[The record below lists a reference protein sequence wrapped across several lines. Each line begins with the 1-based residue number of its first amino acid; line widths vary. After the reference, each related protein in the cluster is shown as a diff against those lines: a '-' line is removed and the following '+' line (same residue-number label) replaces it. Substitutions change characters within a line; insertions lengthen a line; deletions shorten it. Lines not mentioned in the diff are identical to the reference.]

1 MPAPASLPIKT
12 FAAVGLVTLILY
24 VTVFS
29 LVENKRRKNGP
40 WELSFTQSDNAPAL
54 IISHT
59 KLGLSN
65 ITIVFPEAPAPTNL
79 PQTIRFQHGQ
89 VAPTVELPFGRC
101 TFLDT
106 LFLPG
111 TVTCEMF
118 GHEIQILPRTM
129 TIDRVERPWR
139 SGEKILLTNR
149 PSATLPAK

>member
-12 FAAVGLVTLILY
+12 FLSVGFVTLILY

-40 WELSFTQSDNAPAL
+40 WELTFTQTDNAPAL
-54 IISHT
+54 TISHP

-65 ITIVFPEAPAPTNL
+65 ITVVFAAATVPTNL
-79 PQTIRFQHGQ
+79 PQTITFQHGQ
-89 VAPTVELPFGRC
+89 VAPTVELPFGKC
-101 TFLDT
+101 LFLDT
-106 LFLPG
+106 LYLPG

-129 TIDRVERPWR
+129 TIDRVEHPWQ

-149 PSATLPAK
+149 NSATLSP